1 MGTSRPKWLRRSTA
15 AAERRAPGAAP
26 HRATARRR
34 GEAFASQDTT
44 AHLDGDRS
52 TAVSLSAREREA
64 LVLYASGMKIDAVA
78 RRMGVKSTTAAEY
91 VKRVRDKYLRA
102 GMPLPTKTDL
112 YRQARAEG
120 LVP

>member
-1 MGTSRPKWLRRSTA
+1 
-15 AAERRAPGAAP
+15 
-26 HRATARRR
+26 
-34 GEAFASQDTT
+34 
-44 AHLDGDRS
+44 
-52 TAVSLSAREREA
+52 
-64 LVLYASGMKIDAVA
+64 
-78 RRMGVKSTTAAEY
+78 MGVKSTTAAEY